1 MRGKRYR
8 RIMENKFYSEDD
20 LIPVSALSDF
30 VFCARRAALHF
41 IEGIW
46 EDNLFT
52 AEGTILH
59 ERVDDG
65 SSTETRGN
73 IRITRSIPLRS
84 LALGLTGK
92 ADVVEFHRKET
103 GGIKLKGV
111 SGLWLPFPVEYK
123 RGHFRNERSFEVQLC
138 AQAICLEEMMNVE
151 IPKGAVFYGQ
161 TRRRYDVKFDS
172 ALRKETEEAAMR
184 LHELIES
191 QKTPEPEYSK
201 RCKTCSLF
209 QQCMPEPCSKK
220 NKASR
225 YLSNI
230 LKQLDSETSSD
241 N

>member
-1 MRGKRYR
+1 MK
-8 RIMENKFYSEDD
+8 NKFYSEDD

-30 VFCARRAALHF
+30 VFCERRAALHF

-65 SSTETRGN
+65 SSTEARGN
-73 IRITRSIPLRS
+73 IRITRSIPMRS

-123 RGHFRNERSFEVQLC
+123 RGHFRSERSFEVQLC
-138 AQAICLEEMMNVE
+138 AQALCLEEMLNIE
-151 IPKGAVFYGQ
+151 IDHGALFYGK
-161 TRRRYDVKFDS
+161 TRRRLDITFDKE
-172 ALRKETEEAAMR
+172 LRVETETTAER
-184 LHELIES
+184 LHNLIKS
-191 QKTPEPEYSK
+191 GVTPPPHYSK
-201 RCKTCSLF
+201 KCKSCSLVQF
-209 QQCMPEPCSKK
+209 CMPDICGTKR
-220 NKASR
+220 KASR
-225 YLSNI
+225 YL
-230 LKQLDSETSSD
+230 LKVFSELP
-241 N
+241 